1 MDFILTE
8 LVGSSPLVSATE
20 EQLDLP
26 RHHFDPVTLHEVFD
40 DVPAAQA
47 YLAELADRP
56 DRDTPEVLAVRVPL
70 MRALAPEADDPDAEL
85 AEAERLGWLALRLN
99 GGPEDDAAA
108 AHSNASD
115 VPLGAVPSLLRLAH
129 VLQWRHRFSEADLLF
144 GLALE
149 AAHYYGEH
157 AASIEHATR
166 LEYLAL
172 QHWGTCRYDQALEV
186 HADQARP
193 YLGEALALF
202 ERALEL
208 RVEADP
214 GSEQVAATR
223 QAIRAAR
230 DRLVELGA

>member
-1 MDFILTE
+1 M
-8 LVGSSPLVSATE
+8 
-20 EQLDLP
+20 DLP
-26 RHHFDPVTLHEVFD
+26 RHHVDPVTLHEVFD

-47 YLAELADRP
+47 YRAELARRP
-56 DRDTPEVLAVRVPL
+56 DRDTPDVLAVRVPL
-70 MRALAPEADDPDAEL
+70 TRALAVEADDPEREL
-85 AEAERLGWLALRLN
+85 AEAERLGWLAVRMN
-99 GGPEDDAAA
+99 GGPGDDAAA

-157 AASIEHATR
+157 AASIEHAHR

-193 YLGEALALF
+193 FLGEALALF

-208 RVEADP
+208 RVEAGA
-214 GSEQVAATR
+214 GSEQVAVTR
-223 QAIRAAR
+223 QAVRAAR
-230 DRLVELGA
+230 DRLAELGA